1 MCVAAAQ
8 AKIVG
13 PEDVYVKKGST
24 ISLTCTVNVQSTPPS
39 SVSWHHGGDVV
50 DFDSPRY
57 KPRES
62 SSRVLPV
69 NVPSPLAPAPLFHA
83 RPRQLGGRA
92 GGERGRQKRRE
103 KLIPFRSIASR
114 YDYRWCALWER
125 DASNVMHPPIA
136 SIFFHHGE
144 KLEESYR
151 SRLSRRIFYYNSSI
165 SNRLEDDF
173 FCLANPYG
181 NGWEEKLERFVP
193 FESSRV
199 ESRGR
204 VSMHLATASK
214 TSSKSAVDGCC
225 TPLETVKFP

>member
-57 KPRES
+57 KPRAS

-151 SRLSRRIFYYNSSI
+151 SRRIFY
-165 SNRLEDDF
+165 LEGYFIIIRASPIGWKMIF

-199 ESRGR
+199 AGTRVDASR
-204 VSMHLATASK
+204 
-214 TSSKSAVDGCC
+214 DGKQNEQQIGSWWLLH
-225 TPLETVKFP
+225 TFRDS

>member
-144 KLEESYR
+144 KLEDPVYLEGYFIIIRASPIGWKMIFFV
-151 SRLSRRIFYYNSSI
+151 SRIRM
-165 SNRLEDDF
+165 ETD
-173 FCLANPYG
+173 
-181 NGWEEKLERFVP
+181 ERKNWKGLFP
-193 FESSRV
+193 SSRV

>member
-151 SRLSRRIFYYNSSI
+151 SRLSRRIFYYNSNI

-173 FCLANPYG
+173 FCLANLYG

>member
-136 SIFFHHGE
+136 SIFFHHE

-199 ESRGR
+199 AGTRVDASR
-204 VSMHLATASK
+204 
-214 TSSKSAVDGCC
+214 DGKQNEQQIGSWWLLH
-225 TPLETVKFP
+225 TFRDS

>member
-173 FCLANPYG
+173 FLSRESVWKRMRGKTGKVCSL
-181 NGWEEKLERFVP
+181 RV
-193 FESSRV
+193 ESSRV
-199 ESRGR
+199 AGTRVDASR
-204 VSMHLATASK
+204 
-214 TSSKSAVDGCC
+214 DGEQNEQQISCWWLLH
-225 TPLETVKFP
+225 TFRDS

>member
-151 SRLSRRIFYYNSSI
+151 SRLSRRIFYYNSNI

-199 ESRGR
+199 AGTRVDASR
-204 VSMHLATASK
+204 
-214 TSSKSAVDGCC
+214 DGKQNEQQIGSWWLLH
-225 TPLETVKFP
+225 TFRDS